1 MEETGNKRRRK
12 HRRPSRGRKRKKFWV
27 RFILYFLY
35 FSAIFLSLYYLF
47 DRPAMMKE
55 IHKDPDIFCYK
66 VFGTSLAFALG
77 LAFWM
82 RKDPKLTG
90 K

>member
-1 MEETGNKRRRK
+1 MEEVKRRRRK
-12 HRRPSRGRKRKKFWV
+12 DHRHSKSRKRKKFWV

-35 FSAIFLSLYYLF
+35 FSAIFLSLYYFF

-55 IHKDPDIFCYK
+55 LRKDPDIFCWK
-66 VFGTSLAFALG
+66 VFGTSLVFALG
-77 LAFWM
+77 LALWM

>member
-1 MEETGNKRRRK
+1 MEEVQNKRRRK
-12 HRRPSRGRKRKKFWV
+12 HRRGSGKRKFWG

-47 DRPAMMKE
+47 DREDMMKE
-55 IHKDPDIFCYK
+55 LKKEPDIFCWK
-66 VFGTSLAFALG
+66 VFGTSLVFALG
-77 LAFWM
+77 IALWM
-82 RKDPKLTG
+82 RRDPKLTG

>member
-1 MEETGNKRRRK
+1 MEEVQKRRRK
-12 HRRPSRGRKRKKFWV
+12 KHRRGSGKRKFWR

-35 FSAIFLSLYYLF
+35 FSAIFLSLYYFF
-47 DRPAMMKE
+47 DRSDMLKEMK
-55 IHKDPDIFCYK
+55 KDPDIFCWK
-66 VFGTSLAFALG
+66 VFGSSLVFALG
-77 LAFWM
+77 MALWM